1 MKYLILL
8 LASIILALIT
18 KPAIGQSVAKAD
30 AVAILGEM
38 PAPPTTLA
46 DAYQRAYPHGA
57 TSPDAKPHYQTTL
70 DQLHRAQS
78 ETQNLLLLF
87 YQQNPTGV
95 PKMPQRPANRVS
107 AQDQA
112 AMNSATSELAQ
123 KMLTDPA
130 FAQKFAQMSEAE
142 QQTYI
147 AKMLADKGIK
157 PVNGT
162 PNTNDAPM
170 PGTDM
175 DWVALCNAYTEAT
188 FAMNRWEKQTALQ
201 QKYAEQHDAVN
212 AWIEGEIK
220 KLPMI
225 SMGEYGHDHDPDQV
239 KAVKKQG
246 LEKHR
251 AVADA
256 MMKEA
261 AAMFAEFRQQAR
273 ERSTPL
279 NDALKKVHYGEGYSF
294 GLQYTVL
301 LQTQAM
307 MFGDLEA
314 MLTNEINLIEE
325 IARWEYDWQRFL

>member
-8 LASIILALIT
+8 LATTVLALIT
-18 KPAIGQSVAKAD
+18 KPAIGQPVVKVD
-30 AVAILGEM
+30 AVALLGEL

-46 DAYQRAYPHGA
+46 DAYQRVYPPGA
-57 TSPDAKPHYQTTL
+57 TTPDAKPYYQNTL
-70 DQLHRAQS
+70 DKLHGVQS
-78 ETQNLLLLF
+78 EAQHLLLQF

-112 AMNSATSELAQ
+112 AMNAATSELAQ
-123 KMLTDPA
+123 KMMSDPA

-142 QQTYI
+142 QHTYM

-157 PVNGT
+157 PVSGT

-175 DWVALCNAYTEAT
+175 DWVALCNAYTETA
-188 FAMNRWEKQTALQ
+188 FAMNRWEKQAALQ

-212 AWIEGEIK
+212 TWIEGEIK

-239 KAVKKQG
+239 KIVKKQG

-256 MMKEA
+256 MLKEA
-261 AAMFAEFRQQAR
+261 AALFAGFRQQAR

-279 NDALKKVHYGEGYSF
+279 NDALQKVHYGETYSF
-294 GLQYTVL
+294 GLQYTVV
-301 LQTQAM
+301 LQVQAM
-307 MFGDLEA
+307 LLGDLEA
-314 MLTNEINLIEE
+314 MLTNEINLIEDV
-325 IARWEYDWQRFL
+325 ARWEYDWQNFL